1 MLSILRN
8 LILNKTPD
16 TGSRMAKD
24 GEINQKKRS
33 AQYLGQDKNKTLS
46 DMLDE
51 CK

>member
-1 MLSILRN
+1 
-8 LILNKTPD
+8 
-16 TGSRMAKD
+16 MAKD

-51 CK
+51 CKQKEIVLDNDKKCLQMRRN